1 MGVAGGLAPS
11 PSAVVVLLGG
21 IAIGRPWFGV
31 MLVVAYGLGMALT
44 LTAAGFALVRV
55 RDAVARRGRSIRFP
69 TLLHALPRITA
80 VAVVVIGVLI
90 AARAGLGL
98 LT

>member
-1 MGVAGGLAPS
+1 
-11 PSAVVVLLGG
+11 
-21 IAIGRPWFGV
+21 
-31 MLVVAYGLGMALT
+31 MALT

-69 TLLHALPRITA
+69 MLLRALPRITA
-80 VAVVVIGVLI
+80 VAVVVIGVVI
-90 AARAGLGL
+90 AGRAGLGL